1 MVNKEQLISKA
12 IKMKPAEK
20 AEIIDRLLQS
30 LDKPDEQIDRLW
42 KKEAEERIDA
52 YEDGKISSA
61 SLQEVIEKYKQD

>member
-52 YEDGKISSA
+52 YE
-61 SLQEVIEKYKQD
+61 EVKYRRLHCKK